1 MVAITVISSVSLLG
15 SPIEKGG
22 LMARSVRGVI
32 DEVYTFTS
40 TDQGV
45 HATHRLVAFIDAILA
60 IAATVLVLDLRVDGD
75 LAHHHL
81 ATQIR
86 EQLPTLLATLL
97 GFVWIAGTWVLSHR
111 QVRQLRGVD
120 HYMSLF
126 ILASTLTVTLI
137 PFATK
142 LLAAGV
148 GHADFWVG
156 VEAVSVVILLST
168 LLSVWSARY
177 AHARGL
183 LLVATSSRTRG
194 QRRPIALIIWYVI
207 VALSVL
213 AVLLAPFA
221 PWIALGIIILTR
233 ISALLPLRSDRA
245 GQPGTLS

>member
-1 MVAITVISSVSLLG
+1 MS
-15 SPIEKGG
+15 
-22 LMARSVRGVI
+22 RSIRGVI
-32 DEVYTFTS
+32 DEVYTFTAGE
-40 TDQGV
+40 QGI
-45 HATHRLVAFIDAILA
+45 HATHRLVTFIDGILA
-60 IAATVLVLDLRVDGD
+60 IAATVLVLDLKVDTD
-75 LAHHHL
+75 IAHHHL

-86 EQLPTLLATLL
+86 EQGPTLLATLL

-148 GHADFWVG
+148 GHPDYWVG

-183 LLVATSSRTRG
+183 LLVATPARTRG
-194 QRRPIALIIWYVI
+194 QRRPVALIIWYVI

-213 AVLLAPFA
+213 AVALAPWA
-221 PWIALGIIILTR
+221 PWVALAIIILTR

-245 GQPGTLS
+245 GQPGTVA